1 LSKELDGFDGAVGEA
16 LRHFSTVREE
26 ARKERSVTEVDERSA
41 REGDVLNWFY
51 QTEFW
56 RTEKQH
62 TELIPQFEIGKY
74 LKQLDPLY
82 EHPLYR
88 VDFLLLHRPSG
99 GRERKIIIEY
109 DGFKEHFREGA
120 AFDAG
125 NYEAYYSEE
134 DVFRQKV
141 LESYGYGFLRINRFN
156 VGQNPIATLDE
167 RLRQATAAKS
177 ARSPHSILQT
187 IHESIEHLKDGELKE
202 CPKCRQLR
210 PSEDFRDSLLASG
223 TGRFCRHCKADRTP
237 HRAKA
242 KTVPTTVSPAAGAVR
257 CPKCGSKMVL
267 RSGRYGKFYGCSKFP
282 YCRATRPVTAG

>member
-1 LSKELDGFDGAVGEA
+1 LV
-16 LRHFSTVREE
+16 
-26 ARKERSVTEVDERSA
+26 
-41 REGDVLNWFY
+41 
-51 QTEFW
+51 
-56 RTEKQH
+56 
-62 TELIPQFEIGKY
+62 PQFEIGKY

-177 ARSPHSILQT
+177 ARSPQSILQT
-187 IHESIEHLKDGELKE
+187 IHKSIEHLKDGELKE

-242 KTVPTTVSPAAGAVR
+242 KTVPTTVSPTAVAVR